1 MTTDVLV
8 TQNISGYYDLSLNDD
23 GDLANG
29 DFFDS
34 SIIYSIFGERR
45 ASASEVAIAERRR
58 GWIGNVGKDFENG
71 SKIWL
76 YFQARLTRDVMNG
89 IKTEALKSLQ
99 WLVDDDSGMAA
110 LFHDR
115 YATHNGPQSPVSGQA
130 YRNSIGLGRCC
141 IGQCGTRPDR

>member
-8 TQNISGYYDLSLNDD
+8 TQEISGYYDLSLNEQ

-34 SIIYSIFGERR
+34 SILYSIFGERR

-99 WLVDDDSGMAA
+99 WLVDDDYLERIDADVVLQNGVVN
-110 LFHDR
+110 LIVVLYR
-115 YATHNGPQSPVSGQA
+115 YNSPAERRYYTLWENTGVSSAT
-130 YRNSIGLGRCC
+130 
-141 IGQCGTRPDR
+141 